1 MEVAGEVTF
10 ALAPS
15 CCNPDTDVKT
25 AVCLKC
31 HSWVTAKKPA
41 PQGWTGQP
49 DSRTPKASSSFN
61 KLVFHPR
68 KSHGAGCGRCPQ
80 DALSSLGKHTWV
92 KVSLWRLQGREG
104 AEPKHFGF
112 LGGES
117 LRAGPY
123 GCWLCLSRMTRGTKR
138 DGTTLQRPGKLESDR
153 TCTDTE

>member
-10 ALAPS
+10 ALTPS

-92 KVSLWRLQGREG
+92 KLSLWRLQGREG

-112 LGGES
+112 FGRGITEGWPL
-117 LRAGPY
+117 
-123 GCWLCLSRMTRGTKR
+123 WLLAFLLKGDKR
-138 DGTTLQRPGKLESDR
+138 DKKRWHNTPTSRE
-153 TCTDTE
+153 T